1 MSPSLVDRIASYA
14 AGLQLAQIPAPARET
29 ACRLVFDTLGTA
41 LGGYQTPLGRRAAA
55 YGAECHSGAEAQVIG
70 DGRRA
75 TAEGAAFAN
84 ATMAKI
90 LGMDDS
96 HRTAGH
102 IAASVVPA
110 ALAVAGPARTTG
122 AELVA
127 AIVAA
132 YDVAVR
138 LGAHVRHEQRRRGL
152 DLKGTIGPIAAAIA
166 AGRCAGLGAEG
177 IADAVGLAAD
187 MAGGTEQYVYEP
199 GSCDTKD
206 LIAGFAAKSA
216 VAAVRLAEAGFAGP
230 RGAIDGP
237 YGFLQA
243 FGPGAESGAGLLDD
257 LGERFRIVE
266 TAFKPHGG
274 CRHTHQAVDAVQAL
288 LADGPLDLDAVEGV
302 SVHTYAYALE
312 PHFRVDPDPPG
323 RAVAGLS
330 IRVATAL
337 ALVKGSAWP
346 ADFAAWD
353 DPDVR
358 RLRHMVAVAVDPEVE
373 AAYPDRNGATVAV
386 RLAGGRMRSAQ
397 VPFAR
402 GEPEAP
408 LGAADLRRKAQA
420 LAGDLLPPDVLDAL
434 HERCAHLEQLP
445 STDSLLALTVAPLER
460 SPA

>member
-1 MSPSLVDRIASYA
+1 MTHSLVDRLAAHA
-14 AGLQLAQIPAPARET
+14 AGLQLEQIPAAARAT
-29 ACRLVFDTLGTA
+29 ARQLVFDTLATA
-41 LGGYQTPLGRRAAA
+41 IGGYRTPLGQRAAA
-55 YGAECHSGAEAQVIG
+55 FGVERMPGSEALVIG
-70 DGRRA
+70 DGKRA
-75 TAEGAAFAN
+75 SAEGAAFAN

-102 IAASVVPA
+102 IACSVVPA
-110 ALAVAGPARTTG
+110 ALAVAGEAGTSGR
-122 AELVA
+122 ELVA

-152 DLKGTIGPIAAAIA
+152 DLKGTIGPLVAALA
-166 AGRCAGLGAEG
+166 AGRCAGLGPAQL
-177 IADAVGLAAD
+177 ADALALAAD
-187 MAGGTEQYVYEP
+187 MASGTEQYVYEP

-206 LIAGFAAKSA
+206 LIAGFAARNG
-216 VAAVRLAEAGFAGP
+216 VFAVRLAAGGFAGP

-243 FGPGAESGAGLLDD
+243 LGPGADTAAGLFDD
-257 LGERFRIVE
+257 LGARFTITE

-274 CRHTHQAVDAVQAL
+274 CRHTHQAVDAVQRL
-288 LADGPLDLDAVEGV
+288 LGEGPIDPAAIERV
-302 SVHTYAYALE
+302 SVLTYGYALE

-337 ALVKGSAWP
+337 ALVRGSAWP

-353 DPDVR
+353 DPAVR
-358 RLRHMVAVAVDPEVE
+358 RLRRLVEVAVDPAVE
-373 AAYPDRNGATVAV
+373 AAYPERNGCTVAV
-386 RLAGGRMRSAQ
+386 SLAGGDTRSAT

-408 LGAADLRRKAQA
+408 LHDDDLRAKAGA
-420 LAGDLLPPDVLDAL
+420 LADGLLPAATLDAL
-434 HERCAHLEQLP
+434 YEGCARLEQLAR
-445 STDSLLALTVAPLER
+445 TDELLALTAATPER

>member
-1 MSPSLVDRIASYA
+1 MSQSLVDRIARYA
-14 AGLQLAQIPAPARET
+14 AELRPAQIPEPAR
-29 ACRLVFDTLGTA
+29 AAARRIVFDTIGTA

-55 YGAECHSGAEAQVIG
+55 YGAERHAGDEASIIG

-75 TAEGAAFAN
+75 SAEGAAFAN

-110 ALAVAGPARTTG
+110 ALAVAGPARTPG
-122 AELVA
+122 SELLA

-152 DLKGTIGPIAAAIA
+152 DLKGTIGPIAAAVA
-166 AGRCAGLGAEG
+166 AGRCAGLDAEG
-177 IADAVGLAAD
+177 LAHAVGLAAD

-216 VAAVRLAEAGFAGP
+216 VAAVRLAQAGFAGP

-243 FGPGAESGAGLLDD
+243 FGPGADSGAGLLDD
-257 LGERFRIVE
+257 LGEHFRITE

-274 CRHTHQAVDAVQAL
+274 CRHTHQAVDAVQVL
-288 LADGPLDLDAVEGV
+288 LADGPLDPDTIEGV
-302 SVHTYAYALE
+302 SVHTYAYALA

-337 ALVKGSAWP
+337 ALVRGSAWP

-358 RLRHMVAVAVDPEVE
+358 RLRHLVSVAVDPAVE
-373 AAYPDRNGATVAV
+373 AAYPERNGATVAV
-386 RLAGGRMRSAQ
+386 RFAGGRTRSAQ
-397 VPFAR
+397 VAFAR
-402 GEPEAP
+402 GEPESP
-408 LGAADLRRKAQA
+408 LSAADLRRKAQA
-420 LAGDLLPPDVLDAL
+420 LAGDLLPADVLDAL
-434 HERCAHLEQLP
+434 HERCTHLEQQP
-445 STDSLLALTVAPLER
+445 STDALLALTAAPLER
-460 SPA
+460 SPT